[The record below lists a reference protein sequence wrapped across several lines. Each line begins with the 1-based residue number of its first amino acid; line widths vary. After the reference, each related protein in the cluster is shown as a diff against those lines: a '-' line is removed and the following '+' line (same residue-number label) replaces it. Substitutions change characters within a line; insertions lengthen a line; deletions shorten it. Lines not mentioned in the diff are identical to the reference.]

1 MTGQLNRV
9 SDSRQYGR
17 QINREASPWRQYAVP
32 YVSIMA
38 GSLLPVFVLTGTMPI
53 MPPLGFMMLLGWRIM
68 RPGLLPVWIGLPLGL
83 VDDLFSGQPFGSA
96 VLLWSLAMLAIEQ
109 LEQRFPW
116 RNFGHDWLTA
126 SVVLAAYLTLAVLFS
141 GATPSAHQLT
151 IIAPQIALSILL
163 YPIVA
168 MVVSWLDRFRLS
180 RTREVA

>member
-1 MTGQLNRV
+1 MKDQLNRV
-9 SDSRQYGR
+9 SNSSRYGR
-17 QINREASPWRQYAVP
+17 RINREASPWRQYAVP
-32 YVSIMA
+32 YLSIMA
-38 GSLLPVFVLTGTMPI
+38 GSLLPLFVLTGTMPI

-68 RPGLLPVWIGLPLGL
+68 RPGLLPIWIGVPLGM

-126 SVVLAAYLTLAVLFS
+126 ATVMGAYLMLALLVS
-141 GATPSAHQLT
+141 GTTPNYHQL
-151 IIAPQIALSILL
+151 IVIAPQIVLSILL

-168 MVVSWLDRFRLS
+168 VVVSWLDRFRLS